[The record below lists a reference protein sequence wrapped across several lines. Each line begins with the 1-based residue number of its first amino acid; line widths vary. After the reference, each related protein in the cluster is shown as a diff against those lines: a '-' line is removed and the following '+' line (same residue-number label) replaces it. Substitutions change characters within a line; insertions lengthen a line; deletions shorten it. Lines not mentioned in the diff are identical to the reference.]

1 MLLRCFV
8 VTENWIRTVA
18 SPREEGATSVEY
30 GLMVGV
36 LGLGIIGSFTYY
48 VKTVGT
54 AFNKVPTT
62 WPS

>member
-1 MLLRCFV
+1 MLLRRYV
-8 VTENWIRTVA
+8 VTQNWLDDYLEN
-18 SPREEGATSVEY
+18 REHGATSVEY
-30 GLMVGV
+30 ALIIGV
-36 LGLGIIGSFTYY
+36 LGMGILGSFAYY